1 MSKKKIKIEYGY
13 PEWIEAL
20 KWIILSKKIEDLQRK
35 MQRNSFF
42 YLDKPT
48 SKATAIDLSKEQ

>member
-1 MSKKKIKIEYGY
+1 MSKKKIKVEYGQ

-20 KWIILSKKIEDLQRK
+20 KWFVLSRKIEELQRK

-42 YLDKPT
+42 YSDKST
-48 SKATAIDLSKEQ
+48 NKAQVIDLSKEQ